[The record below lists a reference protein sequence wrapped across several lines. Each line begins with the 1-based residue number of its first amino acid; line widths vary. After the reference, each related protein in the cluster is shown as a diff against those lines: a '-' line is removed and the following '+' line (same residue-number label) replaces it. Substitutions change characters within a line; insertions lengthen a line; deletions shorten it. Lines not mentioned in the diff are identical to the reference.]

1 MGLGL
6 GMGSIHDSWVM
17 GVVVILV
24 VVVGVVVNIVSFYCH
39 GGDAGG
45 GGIERVEGVKG
56 VDRAAVRIQR
66 FEPDVKG
73 AMPQPL
79 TLGVRRS

>member
-1 MGLGL
+1 MGV
-6 GMGSIHDSWVM
+6 GSTHDSWVM

-56 VDRAAVRIQR
+56 VDRAAVRVQGL
-66 FEPDVKG
+66 EPDVKG
-73 AMPQPL
+73 TMPLPIVHSHHL
-79 TLGVRRS
+79 T